1 LLGLN
6 SEEIL
11 TAINMYLEE
20 PWMDKTVQVKLDEY
34 VKQYLQDY
42 IKFK

>member
-1 LLGLN
+1 
-6 SEEIL
+6 
-11 TAINMYLEE
+11 MYLEE